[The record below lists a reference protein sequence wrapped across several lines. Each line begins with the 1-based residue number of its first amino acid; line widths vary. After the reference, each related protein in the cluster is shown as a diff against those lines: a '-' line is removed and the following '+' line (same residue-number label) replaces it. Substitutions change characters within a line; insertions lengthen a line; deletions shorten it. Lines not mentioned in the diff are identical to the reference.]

1 MCCTNVTATVERQI
15 HGAGGPISFFWA
27 TSVMLVL
34 TFLGLAVGSLTPT
47 NLIMFYLLA
56 VVFIASLWGKIPA
69 AWAALLS
76 VFLYDFFFV
85 PPLRLFTISS
95 GDSQHIVTFSCFLV
109 VGLLVAHLTDRV
121 RILAYD
127 QVHLLEDAKTAEI
140 LREKERLQTALLS
153 SISHDLQTPI
163 FSIVGALDSLCDPDI
178 KLNTES
184 RQSLIDTARLETH
197 RLQRLVRNLLDLT
210 RLESGPILK
219 ISFCDPTDL
228 VGTALGQLE
237 EIAGGRDI
245 RLQAETDGMPL
256 GVDFVLFTQVLVNLI
271 DNAAK
276 YSPIDEPIDILF
288 EADSDFWRIEVS
300 DRGQGIPADDR
311 EKVFEKFFRRSDTD
325 TEGSGLGLAISRG
338 LVEAHGGHLKAES
351 RQGGG
356 TTMTI
361 RLPQNLN

>member
-1 MCCTNVTATVERQI
+1 MERQF
-15 HGAGGPISFFWA
+15 HVGGGPLSYLWA
-27 TSVMLVL
+27 TAVMLVL
-34 TFLGLAVGSLTPT
+34 TFSGLAVGSLTPT

-56 VVFIASLWGKIPA
+56 VVFIASWWGKIPA
-69 AWAALLS
+69 VFSALLS

-85 PPLRLFTISS
+85 PPIRLFTISR

-121 RILAYD
+121 RTLAYD
-127 QVHLLEDAKTAEI
+127 RVQLLEDAKTAEI
-140 LREKERLQTALLS
+140 LGEKERLQTALLS

-178 KLNTES
+178 QLDVES

-210 RLESGPILK
+210 RLESGPKLK

-245 RLQAETDGMPL
+245 RLQADIEGQPL

-276 YSPIDEPIDILF
+276 YSPVDEPIDILF
-288 EADSDFWRIEVS
+288 EAESDFWRIEVS
-300 DRGQGIPADDR
+300 DRGQGIPPDDR
-311 EKVFEKFFRRSDTD
+311 EKVFEKFFRRTDTD
-325 TEGSGLGLAISRG
+325 TDGSGLGLAISRG
-338 LVEAHGGHLKAES
+338 LVEAHGGQLKAKS
-351 RQGGG
+351 RIGGG
-356 TTMTI
+356 TIMSI
-361 RLPQNLN
+361 KLPQSVSS